1 MPRAL
6 DRAARAAAGLARHGS
21 RRAGP
26 RALRVTLGA
35 RRPRVSGRLVVDGVH
50 DEVVIARDRFG
61 VAYVRAAGEDDV
73 WFGQGFCHAQDRGF
87 QLEALLRVGRGTLA
101 ELVGPPAL
109 AVDRFSR
116 RVGLHRAARR
126 QLPRLS
132 ETARATIEAY
142 AAGINAARSGA
153 AAPVPHELALL
164 RARPSAWT
172 ATDVL
177 AYVNLQALSLN
188 GNWRTELARLRV
200 VASDGTEALLHLDAA
215 CRRPATVDPAVV
227 AAADSACAALRA
239 DADAVAAIVP
249 AATGGG
255 SNGLVVTGARA
266 AGGRPILANDLHLPP
281 GVPSPVYLVHL
292 RTDDWAAAGG
302 SFVGAP
308 GVVLGHNGTA
318 AWGLTAGLAD
328 LSDLFVEELGDDGR
342 SVREGGEWVSCD
354 VERER
359 IAVRGAEPVDEDVLI
374 TPRGPIVGPAPDG
387 ERFAL
392 SLRTTWHEHPP
403 VELDLAHQRAF
414 SLEAFTAGVTAGTVL
429 SLHWVYADESG
440 AAGRALGGRAPRR
453 RAGHGL
459 LPRPGWDPAN
469 GWEDELAPGAAMPAG
484 GPGEDGLVVCANEP
498 PPPGDDD
505 VFLGADFADDFRAA
519 RLRGALVARTDWDV
533 DGVRA
538 LQLDRLS
545 LPWLALRE
553 RVLAL
558 SPDGDDAL
566 LARDLLAGW
575 DGEVGTASPAAAI
588 FEVFVAEL
596 CRRLA
601 EARAPHGARLLL
613 GAAVDPLSP
622 TTLMSA
628 VRVGHLLRELDEHP
642 EGWVGQPWPELM
654 AEALEAAVARLR
666 AAGGPHPRGWAWGR
680 VRPLRLRHPFG
691 ERRGLAPAFDLGP
704 FPWGGD
710 THTPSAAVV
719 SVLDP
724 LAGPELIAVARFS
737 VEAGDWEGAR
747 WVLPGGQSGN
757 PCSPHYA
764 DQLPLWRRGDGVP
777 IAWSEAAVER
787 VTTDRLVLSA
797 PSAKRSE
804 R

>member
-26 RALRVTLGA
+26 RALRATLGA
-35 RRPRVSGRLVVDGVH
+35 RRPRVSGRLAVDGVEG
-50 DEVVIARDRFG
+50 EVVIARDRFG
-61 VAYVRAAGEDDV
+61 VSYVRAASEHDV

-126 QLPRLS
+126 QLPRLGD
-132 ETARATIEAY
+132 TARATIEAY

-200 VASDGTEALLHLDAA
+200 LASDGTEALLDLDAA
-215 CRRPATVDPAVV
+215 CRRPATVEPELVG
-227 AAADSACAALRA
+227 AAQAAGAALRA
-239 DADAVAAIVP
+239 GAEAVAAIVP
-249 AATGGG
+249 AAAGGG
-255 SNGLVVTGARA
+255 SNGVVVAGARTA
-266 AGGRPILANDLHLPP
+266 SGRPILANDLHLPP
-281 GVPSPVYLVHL
+281 AVPSPVYLVHL

-308 GVVLGHNGTA
+308 GIVLGHNGTA

-328 LSDLFVEELGDDGR
+328 LSDLFVEELGDDGT
-342 SVREGGEWVSCD
+342 SVREGDEWVACG

-374 TPRGPIVGPAPDG
+374 TPRGPIVGPAPGG

-392 SLRTTWHEHPP
+392 SLRATWHEHPP
-403 VELDLAHQRAF
+403 VELDLAHQRAR
-414 SLEAFTAGVTAGTVL
+414 SLGAFTAGVTAGTVL
-429 SLHWVYADESG
+429 SLHWVYADETG
-440 AAGRALGGRAPRR
+440 AAGRALGGRVPRR
-453 RAGHGL
+453 RTGHGL

-469 GWEDELAPGAAMPAG
+469 GWEDELAPAEAMPAG
-484 GPGEDGLVVCANEP
+484 GPGADDLVVCANER
-498 PPPGDDD
+498 PPPGGDD

-519 RLRGALVARTDWDV
+519 RLREALAARTGWEV
-533 DGVRA
+533 GGVRA
-538 LQLDRLS
+538 LQLDRTS
-545 LPWLALRE
+545 LPWAALRE

-566 LARDLLAGW
+566 LALRAARRLGRRG
-575 DGEVGTASPAAAI
+575 GEDSAAAAV

-596 CRRLA
+596 CRRVA
-601 EARAPHGARLLL
+601 EARAPHGASLLL

-628 VRVGHLLRELDEHP
+628 MRVGPPAAGARRAPRGLGR
-642 EGWVGQPWPELM
+642 
-654 AEALEAAVARLR
+654 AAVAGADGRRAGRRGGAPASHGRTATR
-666 AAGGPHPRGWAWGR
+666 AAGPGGGCDRCACATRSASAAGWGR
-680 VRPLRLRHPFG
+680 PSTSARSRGAAIPIRRRP
-691 ERRGLAPAFDLGP
+691 
-704 FPWGGD
+704 
-710 THTPSAAVV
+710 PSC
-719 SVLDP
+719 
-724 LAGPELIAVARFS
+724 R
-737 VEAGDWEGAR
+737 
-747 WVLPGGQSGN
+747 
-757 PCSPHYA
+757 CSTRSP
-764 DQLPLWRRGDGVP
+764 
-777 IAWSEAAVER
+777 
-787 VTTDRLVLSA
+787 A
-797 PSAKRSE
+797 PS
-804 R
+804 